1 MSARPLRAM
10 AEFAAS
16 RHGVVLR
23 SQAASFGLTSP
34 ELRVAKERG
43 WLTEPARGV
52 LVVSGYPATWE
63 QRLAIVTAA
72 GTARPVVSNGAG
84 ARLFTLDSFAS
95 ADPELTVLRPGRITT
110 SVADGIVVH
119 HTTALDPAD
128 RHIRNGLPCTTSART
143 LADLGSTES
152 ADRVR
157 RALISARRIHRVNPL
172 WLQQTALRLHRP
184 GQEGTGVLLRALR
197 LAKCVGS
204 MRPVCIEPAH
214 FAQVEW
220 IRWASVTSRH

>member
-1 MSARPLRAM
+1 M
-10 AEFAAS
+10 
-16 RHGVVLR
+16 
-23 SQAASFGLTSP
+23 
-34 ELRVAKERG
+34 
-43 WLTEPARGV
+43 
-52 LVVSGYPATWE
+52 
-63 QRLAIVTAA
+63 
-72 GTARPVVSNGAG
+72 
-84 ARLFTLDSFAS
+84 FTLDSFAS

-110 SVADGIVVH
+110 SVVDGIVVH
-119 HTTALDPAD
+119 HTTVLDPAD
-128 RHIRNGLPCTTSART
+128 RYIRNGLPCTTLART

-152 ADRVR
+152 ADRVW

-184 GQEGTGVLLRALR
+184 GQEGTGVLLRAPR

-214 FAQVEW
+214 FAQAEW